1 MYVWESLDACTAR
14 EIEKGDTDPKVY
26 FNYQWL
32 TFAKAV
38 IWIKPPCLQEHHRRI
53 LGRMLDV
60 TSLAGLFVA
69 CCLNDMLAWKRG
81 LPRRCNRMGG
91 DSPVIDMPDGVGL
104 STV

>member
-38 IWIKPPCLQEHHRRI
+38 SYHSW
-53 LGRMLDV
+53 V
-60 TSLAGLFVA
+60 
-69 CCLNDMLAWKRG
+69 
-81 LPRRCNRMGG
+81 
-91 DSPVIDMPDGVGL
+91 GVRPW
-104 STV
+104 

>member
-14 EIEKGDTDPKVY
+14 EIEKGDTDP
-26 FNYQWL
+26 
-32 TFAKAV
+32 

-91 DSPVIDMPDGVGL
+91 D
-104 STV
+104 

>member
-60 TSLAGLFVA
+60 QINALTPRYGSVMPRHDNFPLA
-69 CCLNDMLAWKRG
+69 
-81 LPRRCNRMGG
+81 
-91 DSPVIDMPDGVGL
+91 
-104 STV
+104 